1 MQLTLTSVQLKTN
14 KTAHKKTNET
24 KIKRN
29 KNVVY

>member
-1 MQLTLTSVQLKTN
+1 MQLTLARVQLKTN
-14 KTAHKKTNET
+14 KTAHKTINET